1 MTVELYI
8 YDRISGLIDILE
20 AATSIRWRRRYFE
33 PGEVE
38 IHVPASR
45 ENVTLLAEGRI
56 IRRKDRIEAAIIEG
70 VNVEGDDLGI
80 TGRMLSS
87 LLGRAILS
95 RRYMLKGTTERAMLS
110 LIPEG
115 TRVVP
120 ELTAAEESGVG
131 GPDVEMQ
138 ATYKNLL
145 TVEERLSRA
154 SGLGFRVRF
163 EPGVMAFEVYSG
175 TDRSVLQKD
184 RPTVTFSDEFG
195 NLADP
200 KYTKTSV
207 DYKNRAYVAGEG
219 EGADRIVVLV
229 DLSEGEEIRELYVD
243 ARDIQKDED
252 MSDEDYRAMLYQRG
266 LEKLA
271 ECRRVES
278 FESTGVDIGNFAY
291 MVDWDLGD
299 IVTVYHARLGIIMHE
314 RVTEVEEVYEGGIFT
329 FTPVFGS
336 ALPETLDLGDDTE

>member
-1 MTVELYI
+1 MELYI
-8 YDRISGLIDILE
+8 YDRDDGLVGVLE

-45 ENVTLLAEGRI
+45 GNLELLAEGRI
-56 IRRKDRIEAAIIEG
+56 IRRTDRIESAIIEG
-70 VNVEGDDLGI
+70 IKVDGDDLGI

-87 LLGRAILS
+87 MLERAILS
-95 RRYMLKGTTERAMLS
+95 KRYTLKGTAEQAMLA

-115 TRVVP
+115 ARVVP
-120 ELTAAEESGVG
+120 ELTAAEATGVG
-131 GPDVEMQ
+131 GGGVEIQ

-145 TVEERLSRA
+145 TVEERLARA
-154 SGLGFRVRF
+154 AGLGFRVRY
-163 EPGVMAFEVYSG
+163 EPSVMAFEVYTG
-175 TDRSVLQKD
+175 TDHSVLQKE
-184 RPTVTFSDEFG
+184 RPVVIFSDEFG

-200 KYTKTSV
+200 QYTKTSTG
-207 DYKNRAYVAGEG
+207 YKNRAYVAGEG
-219 EGADRIVVLV
+219 EGTDRVVVVV

-243 ARDIQKDED
+243 ARDIQQDENTSED
-252 MSDEDYRAMLYQRG
+252 DYRAILYQRG

-271 ECRRVES
+271 ACQRIES
-278 FESTGVDIGNFAY
+278 FEGTGMSIENFVY
-291 MVDWDLGD
+291 MEDWDLGD
-299 IVTVYHARLGIIMHE
+299 IVTVYHADLGLIMHE